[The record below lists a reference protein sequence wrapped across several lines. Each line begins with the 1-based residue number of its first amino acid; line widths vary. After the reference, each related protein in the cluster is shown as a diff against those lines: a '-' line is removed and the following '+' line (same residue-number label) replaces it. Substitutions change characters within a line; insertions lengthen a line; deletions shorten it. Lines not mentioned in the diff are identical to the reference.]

1 MSQESVTAVELLSR
15 LASTIH
21 VIASNLQDNRL
32 GRRTIQALLHD
43 YASRAE
49 SDGHLINASRQDSK
63 CAGLGLFLAYQHME
77 LISWLARNNYT
88 ILSSSV
94 KWYSLRKLFKNYRLP
109 LLSIS
114 SQTADLKDQLE
125 NITKVAQLV
134 HADLEANNVKSNFP
148 AYSSPLSKFHK
159 ISIPSTAIKYRRV
172 PIQEKHAGPPPEGM

>member
-1 MSQESVTAVELLSR
+1 MSQESVTAVELLSS
-15 LASTIH
+15 LAGTIH

-32 GRRTIQALLHD
+32 DRRTIQALLHD
-43 YASRAE
+43 YSSRAE

-63 CAGLGLFLAYQHME
+63 SADLGLFLAYHHME

-94 KWYSLRKLFKNYRLP
+94 KWYSLRKLFKNNRLP

-125 NITKVAQLV
+125 NITKVAELV
-134 HADLEANNVKSNFP
+134 YADLEANNVKLNVL
-148 AYSSPLSKFHK
+148 A
-159 ISIPSTAIKYRRV
+159 
-172 PIQEKHAGPPPEGM
+172 